1 MELREYQKKVINEV
15 KSHLKTN
22 DRCCV
27 SLATGGGK
35 TVIFSILVNDL
46 LIDSNVKILICVH
59 REELVHQTSKTLPIE
74 HNLIIPN

>member
-15 KSHLKTN
+15 KNHLKTN

-35 TVIFSILVNDL
+35 TVIFSSLVKYL
-46 LIDSNVKILICVH
+46 LVDNS
-59 REELVHQTSKTLPIE
+59 
-74 HNLIIPN
+74 